1 MKALRNTL
9 VAFLTIGSVALAA
22 TNTLARL
29 GGSDSDAVTLAGNR
43 PAAQSS
49 QPNMAVQ
56 YGGQKTCPV
65 TDEKLG
71 KMGPPVQVTIKGQTI
86 FVCCR
91 GCVKTVQGDPDQ
103 YLAKV
108 LRERGGR

>member
-9 VAFLTIGSVALAA
+9 VAVLTIGSVALAA

-29 GGSDSDAVTLAGNR
+29 GGSGGYGATIADNR
-43 PAAQSS
+43 PAAQNSP
-49 QPNMAVQ
+49 PNLAVQ

-86 FVCCR
+86 YVCCR